1 MALRKHGE
9 KMVQIPVPLEL
20 YAKISQYA
28 AENRRNLRQQIIF
41 DMEKMYL
48 NVKLTQEYANKFDLH
63 VNGAQIVGAQT
74 MTTDDDDEELL

>member
-20 YAKISQYA
+20 YAKISQFA

-41 DMEKMYL
+41 DIEKMYL

-63 VNGAQIVGAQT
+63 VNGIPKVGVEI
-74 MTTDDDDEELL
+74 MSTDEDDEELL

>member
-1 MALRKHGE
+1 
-9 KMVQIPVPLEL
+9 MVQIPVPLEL

-41 DMEKMYL
+41 DIEKMYL

-63 VNGAQIVGAQT
+63 VNGTLKVGAQIIST
-74 MTTDDDDEELL
+74 NDDDEDLL